1 MEKLEKRIS
10 LGLALIPFLV
20 MIVAMTFVIIVFEG
34 SPHIPILLGAVV
46 AALIAWMSGFSW
58 GELEKFIYQGI
69 FKVLPAVVILI
80 MVGLIISAWIGGG
93 IVTTMIYYGL
103 EIISPSYFLV
113 AILIICAIVTL
124 MMGSSWSAIGT
135 VGVAGMGIGIS
146 MGIPPA
152 MIAGAIVSGA
162 FFGDKMSPLSD
173 TTILASGIAG
183 AKLSEHI
190 KHMLYT
196 TVPAFV
202 IALIVYFIIGLKFAG
217 NTIDRQNIDT
227 VMSGLQDNFLISPWL
242 LLIPL
247 AVLLLVFKRVPA
259 LPAITVG
266 IILGFLAD
274 IFFQG
279 GSVGEAVNALQ
290 GGYSID
296 SGNETVDS
304 LLNQGGLESMMYTV
318 SLAMVAMIFGGIMES
333 TGMLQVIV
341 EQVLKIARTGRSL
354 CATTVVSSF
363 LTNVITA
370 EQYISIIIP
379 GRMYSQ
385 AYKDKNLHPKNL
397 SRALEDGGTITSA
410 LVPWS
415 TDAVFVFTT
424 LGVSAWAYAPYAV
437 LNYCVPVISIIFSL
451 IGFSV
456 VYTKRNKTQEIGE
469 QEGDIGS

>member
-1 MEKLEKRIS
+1 MEKPERRIS

-34 SPHIPILLGAVV
+34 SPHIPILLGATV
-46 AALIAWMSGFSW
+46 AAFIAWTSGYSW

-69 FKVLPAVVILI
+69 TKVLPAVVILI
-80 MVGLIISAWIGGG
+80 MVGLVISAWIGGG

-103 EIISPSYFLV
+103 EIISPSYFLA

-124 MMGSSWSAIGT
+124 MMGSSWSTIGT

-202 IALIVYFIIGLKFAG
+202 IALIVYFIIGMKFAG
-217 NTIDRQNIDT
+217 NSIDKQNIDT
-227 VMSGLQDNFLISPWL
+227 ILTGLQDNFLISPWL

-247 AVLLLVFKRVPA
+247 AVLLLVFKKVPA
-259 LPAITVG
+259 LPALTVG

-279 GSVGEAVNALQ
+279 GSIGEAVNALQ
-290 GGYSID
+290 SGYSID

-304 LLNQGGLESMMYTV
+304 LLNQGGLDSMMYTV

-379 GRMYSQ
+379 GRMYSR

-415 TDAVFVFTT
+415 TDAVFVYTT

-456 VYTKRNKTQEIGE
+456 VYTNRNGNKEV
-469 QEGDIGS
+469 DN